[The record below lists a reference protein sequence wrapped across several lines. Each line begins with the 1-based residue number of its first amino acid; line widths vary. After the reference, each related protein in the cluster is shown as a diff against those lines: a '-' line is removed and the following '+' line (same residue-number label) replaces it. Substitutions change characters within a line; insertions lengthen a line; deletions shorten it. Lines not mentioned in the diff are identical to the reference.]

1 MDGMTQDTAVLQ
13 QQIKALQEQVSRLE
27 QQVVDYQHLEKKLQ
41 WLASFPEQNPNMV
54 IETDLLGR
62 PTYMNPEARSRFP
75 ELLQQGPGHPLLRGL
90 RRIVV
95 SFIDSGQEYVA
106 REVTIGDAVLEEKV
120 CYTLD
125 GDVYRVRVYA
135 HDVTARKRA
144 EEAIQELAKRIVL
157 AQEEE
162 RQRISRELH
171 DEAGQALT
179 ALKIGL
185 EIIQG
190 EVPSGEEGLRQNL
203 AEAIALTDT
212 TRDRIRQLARGL
224 RPPAL
229 DTVGLNLT
237 LEDFCEN
244 FGRLTQL
251 AISYQGTSNLQLLDA
266 ANICLYRVL
275 QEALTNVAKHAQ
287 ATQVRVKLWADETAV
302 HLSIVD
308 NGLGFEGQTAVAR
321 LKTVGLGLL
330 GMQERVELLGGQ
342 LELSSI
348 PDEGTRIIAHLPLTE
363 SLAAGP

>member
-1 MDGMTQDTAVLQ
+1 MEDGKETAVYQ
-13 QQIKALQEQVSRLE
+13 QQISTLQATITRLE
-27 QQVVDYQHLEKKLQ
+27 QQVADYQKLEKKLQ

-62 PTYMNPEARSRFP
+62 PTYMNPEAQNRFP
-75 ELLQQGPGHPLLRGL
+75 ELWQQGPGHPLLRGL
-90 RRIVV
+90 RPIIA
-95 SFIDSGQEYVA
+95 SFVDSGQEYVG
-106 REVTIGDAVLEEKV
+106 REVDTGDAVLEEKV
-120 CYTLD
+120 CYTMD
-125 GDVYRVRVYA
+125 GDVYRLRIYA
-135 HDVTARKRA
+135 HDITARKRA
-144 EEAIQELAKRIVL
+144 EEAIQELAKRIVV

-179 ALKIGL
+179 ALKISL

-190 EVPSGEEGLRQNL
+190 EVTAGEEGLRQNL

-237 LEDFCEN
+237 LEDFCQN

-251 AISYQGTSNLQLLDA
+251 AISYEGTPYLQLQDA

-287 ATQVRVKLWADETAV
+287 ASQVQVKLWADETAV
-302 HLSIVD
+302 HLSIADDGV
-308 NGLGFEGQTAVAR
+308 GFVGQTAVTR
-321 LKTVGLGLL
+321 LHSAGLGIL
-330 GMQERVELLGGQ
+330 GMHERVELLGGH
-342 LELSSI
+342 LEIQSA
-348 PDEGTRIIAHLPLTE
+348 PGAGTRLVARLPLTDV
-363 SLAAGP
+363 

>member
-1 MDGMTQDTAVLQ
+1 MDDGMETAVLQ
-13 QQIKALQEQVSRLE
+13 QQISTLQATVARLE
-27 QQVVDYQHLEKKLQ
+27 QQVADYQQLEKKLQ

-62 PTYMNPEARSRFP
+62 PTYMNPEARHRFP
-75 ELLQQGPGHPLLRGL
+75 ELGQQGLGHPLLRGL
-90 RRIVV
+90 RPIIV
-95 SFIDSGQEYVA
+95 SFADSDQEYVA
-106 REVTIGDAVLEEKV
+106 REVDVGDSVLEEKV
-120 CYTLD
+120 CYTLY
-125 GDVYRVRVYA
+125 GDVHRVRIFA

-144 EEAIQELAKRIVL
+144 EEALQEMARRVVM

-185 EIIQG
+185 EIIQV
-190 EVPSGEEGLRQNL
+190 EVPSGAEGLRQNL

-244 FGRLTQL
+244 FGRITQL
-251 AISYQGTSNLQLLDA
+251 AIAYEGTPHLRLEDA

-287 ATQVRVKLWADETAV
+287 ASQVLVKLWADETAV

-308 NGLGFEGQTAVAR
+308 DGVGFVGQTAVTRPHSA
-321 LKTVGLGLL
+321 GLGIL
-330 GMQERVELLGGQ
+330 GMHERVELLGGH
-342 LELSSI
+342 LEIQSV
-348 PDEGTRIIAHLPLTE
+348 PDEGTRIMARLPLTE
-363 SLAAGP
+363 M

>member
-1 MDGMTQDTAVLQ
+1 METAVYQ
-13 QQIKALQEQVSRLE
+13 QQISALQETVARLE
-27 QQVVDYQHLEKKLQ
+27 QQVADYQQLETKLQ

-62 PTYMNPEARSRFP
+62 PTYMNREARSRFP
-75 ELLQQGPGHPLLRGL
+75 ELQQQGPGHPLLRGL
-90 RRIVV
+90 RPIIA
-95 SFIDSGQEYVA
+95 SFVDSGQEYVA
-106 REVTIGDAVLEEKV
+106 REIDTGDAVLEEKV

-125 GDVYRVRVYA
+125 GEVYRVRIYA
-135 HDVTARKRA
+135 HDITARKRA
-144 EEAIQELAKRIVL
+144 EEAIQEMARRIVL

-190 EVPSGEEGLRQNL
+190 EVPAGEEGLRQNL

-237 LEDFCEN
+237 LEDFCYN
-244 FGRLTQL
+244 FSRRTQM
-251 AISYQGTSNLQLLDA
+251 AISYEGTPHLRLQDA
-266 ANICLYRVL
+266 STICLYRVL

-287 ATQVRVKLWADETAV
+287 ASQVQVKLWVDETAV
-302 HLSIVD
+302 HLSIADDGV
-308 NGLGFEGQTAVAR
+308 GFVGQTAVAR
-321 LKTVGLGLL
+321 LHSAGLGIL
-330 GMQERVELLGGQ
+330 GMHERVELLGGH
-342 LELSSI
+342 LEIQSTLAQ
-348 PDEGTRIIAHLPLTE
+348 GTRLVAHLPLIE
-363 SLAAGP
+363 AQAER

>member
-1 MDGMTQDTAVLQ
+1 MDDGLETAVMA
-13 QQIKALQEQVSRLE
+13 QQIAAMQEKITQLE
-27 QQVVDYQHLEKKLQ
+27 QQVADYRQLEKKLQ

-62 PTYMNPEARSRFP
+62 PTYMNPEAKNRFP
-75 ELLQQGPGHPLLRGL
+75 ELQQQGPGHPILRGL
-90 RRIVV
+90 RPIIA
-95 SFIDSGQEYVA
+95 SFVDSGQEYVA
-106 REVTIGDAVLEEKV
+106 REVDTGDAVLEEKV

-125 GDVYRVRVYA
+125 GDVYRIRVYA

-144 EEAIQELAKRIVL
+144 EEAIQEMARRIVL

-190 EVPSGEEGLRQNL
+190 EVPAVEEGLRQNL
-203 AEAIALTDT
+203 TEAIALTDT

-237 LEDFCEN
+237 LEDFCHN

-251 AISYQGTSNLQLLDA
+251 AISYEGTPHLRLQDA
-266 ANICLYRVL
+266 SNICLYRVL

-287 ATQVRVKLWADETAV
+287 PSQVHVRLWADETAV
-302 HLSIVD
+302 HLSIADDGV
-308 NGLGFEGQTAVAR
+308 GFAGQTAVAR
-321 LKTVGLGLL
+321 LHNTGLGIL
-330 GMQERVELLGGQ
+330 GMHERVELLGGH
-342 LELSSI
+342 LEIASV
-348 PDEGTRIIAHLPLTE
+348 PDEGTRLVAHLPLTT
-363 SLAAGP
+363 A

>member
-1 MDGMTQDTAVLQ
+1 MDDGLETAVMA
-13 QQIKALQEQVSRLE
+13 QQIAALQEKISQLE
-27 QQVVDYQHLEKKLQ
+27 QQVADYRQLEKKLQ

-62 PTYMNPEARSRFP
+62 PTYMNPEAKSRFP
-75 ELLQQGPGHPLLRGL
+75 ELMQQGPGHPLLRGL
-90 RRIVV
+90 RPIIA
-95 SFIDSGQEYVA
+95 SFVDSGQEYVA
-106 REVTIGDAVLEEKV
+106 REIDTGDAVLEEKV

-144 EEAIQELAKRIVL
+144 EEALQEMARHIVL

-190 EVPSGEEGLRQNL
+190 EVPAGEEGLRQNL
-203 AEAIALTDT
+203 TEAIALTDT

-237 LEDFCEN
+237 LEDFCQN

-251 AISYQGTSNLQLLDA
+251 AISYEGTPNLRLQDA
-266 ANICLYRVL
+266 SNICLYRVL

-287 ATQVRVKLWADETAV
+287 PSQVQVKLWADETAV

-308 NGLGFEGQTAVAR
+308 DGVGFVGQTAVIR
-321 LKTVGLGLL
+321 LHSAGLGIL
-330 GMQERVELLGGQ
+330 GMHERVELLGGH
-342 LELSSI
+342 LEIASV
-348 PDEGTRIIAHLPLTE
+348 PDEGTRIVAHLPLTE
-363 SLAAGP
+363 A

>member
-1 MDGMTQDTAVLQ
+1 MDDGMETAVYQ
-13 QQIKALQEQVSRLE
+13 QQINTLQETIARLE
-27 QQVVDYQHLEKKLQ
+27 QQVADYQQLEKKLQ

-75 ELLQQGPGHPLLRGL
+75 ELGQQGLGHPLLRGL
-90 RRIVV
+90 RPIIV
-95 SFIDSGQEYVA
+95 SFVDSDQEYVA
-106 REVTIGDAVLEEKV
+106 REVDIGGAVLEEKV
-120 CYTLD
+120 CYTLN
-125 GDVYRVRVYA
+125 GDVHRLRVYA

-144 EEAIQELAKRIVL
+144 EEAIQEMARRIVL

-162 RQRISRELH
+162 RRRISRELH

-190 EVPSGEEGLRQNL
+190 EVPAGEEVLRQNL

-212 TRDRIRQLARGL
+212 TRDRIRHLARGL

-237 LEDFCEN
+237 LEDVCQN
-244 FGRLTQL
+244 FTRLTQL
-251 AISYQGTSNLQLLDA
+251 AISYEGTPHLRMLDA
-266 ANICLYRVL
+266 SNICLYRVL

-287 ATQVRVKLWADETAV
+287 ASQVQVKLWADETAV
-302 HLSIVD
+302 HLSIADDGV
-308 NGLGFEGQTAVAR
+308 GFVGQTAVTRPHEA
-321 LKTVGLGLL
+321 GLGLL
-330 GMQERVELLGGQ
+330 GMHERVELLGGH
-342 LELSSI
+342 LEIQSA
-348 PDEGTRIIAHLPLTE
+348 PGEGTRIVAHLPLTE
-363 SLAAGP
+363 M